1 MERLT
6 ERAED
11 GKYFVRESRGGDL
24 IVRREERISPGQ
36 EKWTC
41 WWEYAV
47 LGTIVDRLASYENT
61 GLAPEEIPQ
70 ILAKETTHD

>member
-11 GKYFVRESRGGDL
+11 GKYFVRVSRGGDL
-24 IVRREERISPGQ
+24 KVRREERISPGQ

-41 WWEYAV
+41 WWEYAI
-47 LGTIVDRLASYENT
+47 LGDIVDRLAAYENT
-61 GLAPEEIPQ
+61 GLAPEEIPRM
-70 ILAKETTHD
+70 LAKEESHD

>member
-6 ERAED
+6 ERAGD
-11 GKYFVRESRGGDL
+11 GKYFVRESRAGDL
-24 IVRREERISPGQ
+24 MVRREERISPSQ
-36 EKWTC
+36 KKWTC

-47 LGTIVDRLASYENT
+47 LGTIVDRLAAYENT

-70 ILAKETTHD
+70 ILAKEEPDD